1 MSRHAFHATLDSLS
15 VHCSA
20 TRWSIDLS
28 SARACSLARM
38 MCACIAHFE
47 GALNCEIID
56 VRRSQMSTPAI
67 VQIHSC
73 CCYPCALSI
82 SLSLFTSPRMCR
94 IVAECRLG
102 PNPVEQVNLDGR
114 TMLLLAAVAAML
126 RAMQGDCT
134 RANRNIN
141 DKFQLKPQT
150 HGDSFCPQIEW
161 NTTNTAHSTQ
171 AKKGNIL
178 RTDDGQRTVVHS
190 WALWP
195 IERDSN

>member
-1 MSRHAFHATLDSLS
+1 
-15 VHCSA
+15 
-20 TRWSIDLS
+20 
-28 SARACSLARM
+28 
-38 MCACIAHFE
+38 
-47 GALNCEIID
+47 
-56 VRRSQMSTPAI
+56 
-67 VQIHSC
+67 
-73 CCYPCALSI
+73 
-82 SLSLFTSPRMCR
+82 MCR